1 MSIAIREITTNRGL
15 RRFISF
21 PFRLYKNH
29 PYWVPPLRLE
39 EYNTLHWK
47 RNPAFEH
54 SEARYWLAYK
64 DGRPAGRI
72 AGFLV
77 RPYIDKWKNRYLR
90 FGYIEFIDDEEVSR
104 ALLGTVEALA
114 KELGMTAVNGPMGF
128 TDLDPEGL
136 LIDGFEE
143 LGTLATIYNHPY
155 YPEHLEKLDYVKD
168 MGSVE
173 YELPVPDEP
182 NEKIARIAE
191 IVMRR
196 NKLTKLEATRK
207 RDVIPYAKEL
217 FRLIDEGYAHLYG
230 VVPLTSAQEDMYIKM
245 YLGFIRPEFVPVVLD
260 EDGKMVA
267 FGITMPSLS
276 RALQKNK
283 GRLFPFGFI
292 HLLKAMRKNERAD
305 LYLVAIKKE
314 YQGKGVNAILI
325 HEMSKVYK
333 KLGIKWVES
342 NPELDTNRQV
352 QTMWKHYERRQHK
365 RRTFYIKHLK

>member
-104 ALLGTVEALA
+104 ALLGTVEAWA

-155 YPEHLEKLDYVKD
+155 YPEHLEKLGYVKD

-352 QTMWKHYERRQHK
+352 QSMWKRYERRQHK